1 MPAGAPRVRFGI
13 ILLPESLSEF
23 GSTCREAEDAG
34 FELLGVAD
42 SQSVFREAYVSL
54 TLAALATRR
63 VRLGPLVSNPVT
75 RHPVVT
81 ASAISSLDE
90 IAGGRAVLGLGSGDS
105 ALYTVGAP
113 PATRADL
120 EEAVDTANRL
130 TAGESVKRGGNVW
143 RVRHAKRRVPV
154 YLAAEGPQTLRL
166 AARVADGIIVGLGL
180 TPDVVRLCWDHIE
193 AGAREAGR
201 RVEDIDVWWLVK
213 TNVAESRAA
222 ALEPIKMAL
231 AASANHAFRF
241 TLEGKGL
248 DPDLHEQ
255 VRGLRKEYEPHHH
268 EVLGATPNAGLTDRW
283 GLTDY
288 LADRFAIAGTP
299 EECAAAARSAAAAG
313 ASQLLLTGFVREP
326 RRFIERWGREVV
338 PRAGG
343 DGGRT

>member
-13 ILLPESLSEF
+13 VLLPEVLSEF
-23 GSTCREAEDAG
+23 GPTCRQAEDAG
-34 FELLGVAD
+34 FDLIGVAD

-63 VRLGPLVSNPVT
+63 ALLGPLVTNPVT

-90 IAGGRAVLGLGSGDS
+90 LSGGRAVLGLGSGDS

-113 PATRADL
+113 PASRAAL
-120 EEAVDTANRL
+120 EEAVAIANRL
-130 TAGESVKRGGNVW
+130 TAGESVRRGEDVW

-166 AARVADGIIVGLGL
+166 AARVADGIVVGLGL
-180 TPDVVRLCWDHIE
+180 TPDVVRLCWEHIE

-213 TNVAESRAA
+213 SNVAESRAA

-248 DPDLHEQ
+248 AVDLHEQ

-288 LADRFAIAGTP
+288 LADRFAIAGPP
-299 EECAAAARSAAAAG
+299 EECAAAVRYAAAAG
-313 ASQLLLTGFVREP
+313 APQLLLAGFVRDT

-338 PRAGG
+338 PRVGG
-343 DGGRT
+343 EGGQP

>member
-1 MPAGAPRVRFGI
+1 VSAGAPRVRFGI
-13 ILLPESLSEF
+13 VLLPEILSEF
-23 GSTCREAEDAG
+23 GPTCRQAEDAG
-34 FELLGVAD
+34 FDLIGVAD

-63 VRLGPLVSNPVT
+63 ARLGPLVSNPVT

-90 IAGGRAVLGLGSGDS
+90 LSGGRAVLGLGSGDS

-113 PATRADL
+113 PATRAEL
-120 EEAVDTANRL
+120 EEAVVTAQRL
-130 TAGESVKRGGNVW
+130 TAGEALPRGEHTW
-143 RVRHAKRRVPV
+143 RVRHARRRVPV

-180 TPDVVRLCWDHIE
+180 TPDVVRLCWEHIE

-201 RVEDIDVWWLVK
+201 RVEDLDVWWLVK
-213 TNVAESRAA
+213 CNVAESRAA
-222 ALEPIKMAL
+222 AVEPIKMAL

-241 TLEGKGL
+241 TLEGKAL
-248 DPDLHEQ
+248 ALELHEQ

-268 EVLGATPNAGLTDRW
+268 EVLGTTPNARLTDRW

-288 LADRFAIAGTP
+288 LAERFAIAGTP
-299 EECAAAARSAAAAG
+299 DECAARVRDAATAG
-313 ASQLLLTGFVREP
+313 ASQLLLAGFVRDT
-326 RRFIERWGREVV
+326 RAFIERWGREVV
-338 PRAGG
+338 PRVGE
-343 DGGRT
+343 GGRP

>member
-1 MPAGAPRVRFGI
+1 MPAGAPRVRFGL
-13 ILLPESLSEF
+13 ILLPEVLSEF
-23 GSTCREAEDAG
+23 GPTCREAEDAG
-34 FELLGVAD
+34 FELLGVGD
-42 SQSVFREAYVSL
+42 SQSVFREVYVSL

-63 VRLGPLVSNPVT
+63 ARLGPLVTNPVT

-90 IAGGRAVLGLGSGDS
+90 LSGGRAVLGLGSGDS

-113 PATRADL
+113 PARRAAL
-120 EEAVDTANRL
+120 EEAVATANRL
-130 TAGESVKRGGNVW
+130 TAGETVEREGRVW

-180 TPDVVRLCWDHIE
+180 TPDVVRLCRDHIE

-213 TNVAESRAA
+213 SNVAESRAA
-222 ALEPIKMAL
+222 AVEPIKMAL

-248 DPDLHEQ
+248 DADLHEQ

-268 EVLGATPNAGLTDRW
+268 EVLGATPNARLTDRW

-299 EECAAAARSAAAAG
+299 EECAAAARGAAAAG
-313 ASQLLLTGFVREP
+313 APQLLLTGFVRDP
-326 RRFIERWGREVV
+326 RQFIERWGREVV
-338 PRAGG
+338 PRISGEGG
-343 DGGRT
+343 PT